1 MITSDLI
8 LSLLE
13 ILAAAWILGFIFSR
27 FGLSITAI
35 AVQAVVLQAMKINR
49 TALGH
54 IIIGAAI
61 ADDILALIA
70 LSTLLGLAK
79 TGGIVSNGSGDYVI
93 AVSTNENL
101 RIPYEGTTNFKEGRV
116 LRNNAMSPLFLAV
129 NEATEEAILNSLFKA
144 TSVTGRDKHI
154 MEALPIEKVL
164 KIISLYKKTQ

>member
-79 TGGIVSNGSGDYVI
+79 TGTIDLVGVATILSKDVSSRGESGL
-93 AVSTNENL
+93 L
-101 RIPYEGTTNFKEGRV
+101 RIVGWKERPLTKSV
-116 LRNNAMSPLFLAV
+116 LS
-129 NEATEEAILNSLFKA
+129 
-144 TSVTGRDKHI
+144 
-154 MEALPIEKVL
+154 
-164 KIISLYKKTQ
+164 IS